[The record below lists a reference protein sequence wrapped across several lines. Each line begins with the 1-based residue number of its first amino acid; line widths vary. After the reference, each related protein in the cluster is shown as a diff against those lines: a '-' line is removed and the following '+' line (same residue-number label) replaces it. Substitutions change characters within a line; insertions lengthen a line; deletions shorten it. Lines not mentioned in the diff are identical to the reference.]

1 MSSGLVIHISSG
13 QERHTEVLSRERI
26 RIGPGED
33 CDVRLGSDLLTDSSI
48 FLELALHN
56 GLYRISEFDPEAGI
70 TLNGSLAKRG
80 ADIEDGAEMRFADF
94 DLSLRFFPIV
104 EMPTVVAHRRAS
116 VAPFIE
122 QAAIEA
128 AATARRDDAK
138 VFLREFSRELM
149 REIKLRT
156 KIATL
161 LIAVALVG
169 GVLYLFNAAY
179 TEMRRSRD
187 LINRQNEQLKGV
199 LGELSETGER
209 FKRVTESNN
218 EIIDSLSLAPRLRTQ
233 YGNGVCL
240 IAGSYMIFERGTSR
254 PLRYPETQTTEDGT
268 PLQSGV
274 EQTVLT
280 PEGNGPPFIA
290 DFVGTGFHVGDG
302 YIISNRHLLVEPW
315 TANENVSTLGVSV
328 KGQFRVTS
336 MIAFF
341 PGVRQPFP
349 LRLKQRAER
358 DDIAVGMTDLK
369 EFKATIP
376 VLPLDGET
384 GATMVGKSVVTM
396 GYPSGEERLLATIP
410 ESEARS
416 IQQRFGASIEQLLQQ
431 LSERNHI
438 KPLTTQGH
446 ITDLEG
452 RRIVHDATNAVGGSG
467 SPVFG
472 QSGRVIGI
480 NYAAFTGMPDANFAV
495 PIRYAYPLLERAG
508 WKTNE
513 PDPNASANSN
523 TNANSNT
530 SAPGQKEARAA
541 SSATNQSR
549 K

>member
-1 MSSGLVIHISSG
+1 MASGLVVHISSG
-13 QERHTEVLSRERI
+13 PERHTEVLSHERI

-33 CDVRLGSDLLTDSSI
+33 CHVRLGSDLLTDSNI
-48 FLELALHN
+48 FLELARHN
-56 GLYRISEFDPEAGI
+56 GHYSISEFDPEAGI
-70 TLNGSLAKRG
+70 TLNGSPAKRG

-94 DLSLRFFPIV
+94 DLSLRFFPV
-104 EMPTVVAHRRAS
+104 SDMPTVVAHRRAS

-138 VFLREFSRELM
+138 VFLREFSRELL
-149 REIKLRT
+149 REIRLST

-161 LIAVALVG
+161 LIALALVG
-169 GVLYLFNAAY
+169 GVLYLGNATY

-187 LINRQNEQLKGV
+187 LINRQNEQLDRV
-199 LGELSETGER
+199 QGELNETGKR
-209 FKRVTESNN
+209 FQAVTESNN

-254 PLRYPETQTTEDGT
+254 PLRYPEAQTTEDGT
-268 PLQSGV
+268 PLQNGA
-274 EQTVLT
+274 EQTILT

-302 YIISNRHLLVEPW
+302 FIISNRHLVVEPW
-315 TANENVSTLGVSV
+315 TANENVSALGVSV
-328 KGQFRVTS
+328 KGQFRVTRI
-336 MIAFF
+336 IAFF

-349 LRLKQRAER
+349 LRVRQGSER
-358 DDIAVGMTDLK
+358 DDIAVGQVDLK
-369 EFKATIP
+369 DFKSTLPA
-376 VLPLDGET
+376 LPLDGPET
-384 GATMVGKSVVTM
+384 GAVMVGKSVVTM

-410 ESEARS
+410 EAEARS
-416 IQQRFGASIEQLLQQ
+416 IQQRHGASIEDLLLQ
-431 LSERNHI
+431 LSERSHI

-472 QSGRVIGI
+472 QSGRVIGV

-495 PIRYAYPLLERAG
+495 PIRYLYPLLERAG
-508 WKTNE
+508 WKSNE
-513 PDPNASANSN
+513 PADPDANTNSN
-523 TNANSNT
+523 TNSNA
-530 SAPGQKEARAA
+530 SGQKDARAP
-541 SSATNQSR
+541 SATPSNQTR

>member
-1 MSSGLVIHISSG
+1 MSSGLVVHISGG

-33 CDVRLGSDLLTDSSI
+33 CDVRLGSDILTDSSI
-48 FLELALHN
+48 FLELTRHN

-70 TLNGSLAKRG
+70 TLNGSPAKRG

-94 DLSLRFFPIV
+94 DLSLRFFPV
-104 EMPTVVAHRRAS
+104 GEMPTVVAHRRAS

-156 KIATL
+156 KIAAL
-161 LIAVALVG
+161 LIAMALVG
-169 GVLYLFNAAY
+169 GVLYLSNAAY

-240 IAGSYMIFERGTSR
+240 IAGSYMIFERGTTR

-268 PLQSGV
+268 PLQNGA
-274 EQTVLT
+274 EQTILT

-302 YIISNRHLLVEPW
+302 YVISNRHLLVEPW
-315 TANENVSTLGVSV
+315 TANENVSALGVSV

-336 MIAFF
+336 IIAFF

-349 LRLKQRAER
+349 LRVKQSAER
-358 DDIAVGMTDLK
+358 DDIAVGQTDLK
-369 EFKATIP
+369 DFKATIP

-410 ESEARS
+410 EAEARS
-416 IQQRFGASIEQLLQQ
+416 IQQRFGASIEQLLLQ

-480 NYAAFTGMPDANFAV
+480 NYAAFTGMADTNFAV
-495 PIRYAYPLLERAG
+495 PIRYVYPLLERAG

-513 PDPNASANSN
+513 PDPNAN
-523 TNANSNT
+523 TNANANT
-530 SAPGQKEARAA
+530 GAPGQKDVRPA
-541 SSATNQSR
+541 SAATNQSR